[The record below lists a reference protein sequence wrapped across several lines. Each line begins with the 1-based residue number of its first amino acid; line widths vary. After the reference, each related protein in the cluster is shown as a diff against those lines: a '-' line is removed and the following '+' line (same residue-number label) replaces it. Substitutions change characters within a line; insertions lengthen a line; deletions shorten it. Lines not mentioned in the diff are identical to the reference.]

1 MWPTGH
7 FLVSYNKSIPPI
19 GITYGTTTGSDHA
32 SSSEHAKEDNDTAH
46 EQYDE
51 DSDDAA
57 QEAYD
62 QDMGDAAQE
71 PYDQHDKDGTGYSDR
86 SHDDAGAQARTES
99 TLGTQPTHG
108 TPTVHPRYSHWQF
121 ARSKKASLSSS
132 TQDIV
137 KCTLELG
144 SWRIERG

>member
-32 SSSEHAKEDNDTAH
+32 ASSEHAEENNDTAH

-51 DSDDAA
+51 DNDDAA

-62 QDMGDAAQE
+62 QDMVMLR
-71 PYDQHDKDGTGYSDR
+71 R
-86 SHDDAGAQARTES
+86 SRTINRIKMAPNTVTVAMTMLAHGRGQS
-99 TLGTQPTHG
+99 PLSAHSPPTVHPRYTHG
-108 TPTVHPRYSHWQF
+108 TPTVHPLAVCKVEKGIPF
-121 ARSKKASLSSS
+121 
-132 TQDIV
+132 
-137 KCTLELG
+137 ELCAG
-144 SWRIERG
+144 HR